1 MRDDQTISN
10 GWKEIKKASKTK
22 RDSKYQQSEMQS
34 IFWHKAVTKRSGRSA
49 KKETIAFK
57 KTYIYI
63 CVRVHVCA
71 YEYFLFADKV
81 SFFRHFSLT

>member
-10 GWKEIKKASKTK
+10 GWKEIKKASKSK

-49 KKETIAFK
+49 KRRQLHLK
-57 KTYIYI
+57 KLVY
-63 CVRVHVCA
+63 A

>member
-10 GWKEIKKASKTK
+10 GWKEIKKASKSK

-49 KKETIAFK
+49 KKETIKFK
-57 KTYIYI
+57 KNLHIY
-63 CVRVHVCA
+63 VCMCMHMNI
-71 YEYFLFADKV
+71 FCLLIKC
-81 SFFRHFSLT
+81 HFSGISL

>member
-10 GWKEIKKASKTK
+10 GWKEIKKASKSK

-49 KKETIAFK
+49 KRRQLHLK
-57 KTYIYI
+57 KLT
-63 CVRVHVCA
+63 CVRVHVYA

>member
-10 GWKEIKKASKTK
+10 GWKEIKKASKSK

-49 KKETIAFK
+49 KKETIKFK
-57 KTYIYI
+57 KTYIYMCACA
-63 CVRVHVCA
+63 CVCI
-71 YEYFLFADKV
+71 
-81 SFFRHFSLT
+81 